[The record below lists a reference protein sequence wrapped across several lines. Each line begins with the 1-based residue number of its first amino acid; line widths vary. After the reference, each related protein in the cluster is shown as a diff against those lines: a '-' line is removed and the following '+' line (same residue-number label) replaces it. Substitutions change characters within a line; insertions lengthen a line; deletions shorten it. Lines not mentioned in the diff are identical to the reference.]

1 MSIAR
6 KACKLSD
13 AGSALAAYCM
23 HFVRACLWV
32 LLTAFSM
39 SVQANPD
46 QDRIIERGLYI
57 EPSPGS
63 LTIQQ
68 AVTQDYQP
76 FGVVLNRGL
85 TPTVRWLKLLVQA
98 PAHGQEQ
105 LVLRVGPHYIRHIQ
119 LFEEKDGVWS
129 SRSAGDHFP
138 VTQNTCADNTYCFP
152 VTVHAGVHNYFY
164 LRIDTINGFF
174 LTTRVMQPEALSD
187 LMVKQQRNLGLES
200 GVILAI
206 AFWALI
212 YYIRTRHSIV
222 GVFFISEIV
231 TLLFA
236 LSSAGIL
243 AELFFEKYVWLDNLM
258 FNTLYIFRLMA
269 SLLVTNELIKQYD
282 PPRWYGYYVKGVIA
296 ILCLE
301 LLALKLDSLTV
312 LALNFNFLI
321 VTLMPLVLVAV
332 LPACKK
338 MPAFHRRLIV
348 GGALLMGAL
357 IWIDIFPLLGWVH
370 PNLVSLPGNWGGVI
384 IAFLLSI
391 MVLSDVTQ
399 RRETYDREMKELQFM
414 RARNQLET
422 EQIKERS
429 MLIDMLTHELKNPLA
444 TMRMAAGSLRSS
456 LQKQTSD
463 QSADSTDRIDSMIQA
478 IANMNTVI
486 ERCVQVD
493 QLDQKGFSPK
503 FENFDVVEL
512 MQAMLVSLPELEVK
526 RIDVRMQS
534 SPFILRSDPNLFA
547 IILANLLDNATKY
560 SQPDSRILLELF
572 DDSSVSAY
580 SSRFILRVSNTVGD
594 NDAPDPDSLFT
605 RYYRGPYAHDKS
617 GTGLGLYLVK
627 SLCKI
632 IGGAIRFDYKDHQ
645 AIFTVEL
652 KR

>member
-1 MSIAR
+1 MAR

-13 AGSALAAYCM
+13 ARTAYVVHAM
-23 HFVRACLWV
+23 QFLRACLWV
-32 LLTAFSM
+32 LLTVFSL

-46 QDRIIERGLYI
+46 HDLIIERGLYI
-57 EPSPGS
+57 EPAPGS

-68 AVTQDYQP
+68 AVTQDFQP
-76 FGVVLNRGL
+76 FGVVLNRGM

-105 LVLRVGPHYIRHIQ
+105 VVLRVGPHYIRHIQ

-152 VTVHAGVHNYFY
+152 VTVHAGVKNYFY

-174 LTTRVMQPEALSD
+174 LTTQAMQPDDLSS
-187 LMVKQQRNLGLES
+187 LMVKQQRNLGLEL
-200 GVILAI
+200 GVIFAI

-222 GVFFISEIV
+222 GIFFISEIV
-231 TLLFA
+231 TLLFT

-243 AELFFEKYVWLDNLM
+243 ADLFFEEDVWLDNLA
-258 FNTLYIFRLMA
+258 FNTLYVFRLMA
-269 SLLVTNELIKQYD
+269 SLFVTNELIKQFE
-282 PPRWYGYYVKGVIA
+282 PPRWYGYYVKIVMA
-296 ILCLE
+296 ILCFE
-301 LLALKLDSLTV
+301 LLALKLDFLTI

-321 VTLMPLVLVAV
+321 VTLLPLVLVAA
-332 LPACKK
+332 LPWCKT
-338 MPAFHRRLIV
+338 MPAFHKWLVV

-399 RRETYDREMKELQFM
+399 RRETYDREMQKLQFM

-456 LQKQTSD
+456 LQKRSVE

-493 QLDQKGFSPK
+493 QLDQNRFSPK
-503 FENFDVVEL
+503 FESFDIGDVVRPIL
-512 MQAMLVSLPELEVK
+512 ASLPEIEIK
-526 RIDVRMQS
+526 RIDLRMQS
-534 SPFILRSDPNLFA
+534 SPFILKSDPNLFA

-560 SQPDSRILLELF
+560 SLPGSRILLEIFNDAL
-572 DDSSVSAY
+572 VSEYA
-580 SSRFILRVSNTVGD
+580 SRFILRVSNTVGD
-594 NDAPDPDSLFT
+594 NDAPNSDSLFT

-632 IGGAIRFDYKDHQ
+632 IEGSIRFDYTDHQ
-645 AIFTVEL
+645 VIFTVEI